1 MLSVADLVV
10 RYGQITALDRVSI
23 LVREGEAVG
32 VVGPN
37 GAGKSSLLA
46 AITGIVKAADGRVT
60 FLDQPIL
67 GEVPEELVR
76 RGISLVPEGRRI
88 FGPLSV
94 AENLQLGAT
103 TSRKGGRKAPTVD
116 EMLDR
121 FPALRAL
128 YKRQAGSLSGGE
140 QQMLA
145 IARALMSG
153 PRLLLLDEPSLGLAP
168 LVVDTVFELLEDLR
182 KEGTTILL
190 VEQNALRTVEFC
202 DRTYVLRTG
211 DVVMTGT
218 REELLAQEDFSATFL
233 GM

>member
-10 RYGQITALDRVSI
+10 RYGQITALEGVSL

-37 GAGKSSLLA
+37 GAGKSSLLG
-46 AITGIVKAADGRVT
+46 AITGIVKVASGRIS
-60 FLDQPIL
+60 FLDEQIE
-67 GEVPEELVR
+67 GSVPEDLVR
-76 RGISLVPEGRRI
+76 KGISLVPEGRRI

-103 TSRKGGRKAPTVD
+103 TARRSERKAPTVG
-116 EMLDR
+116 EMLER
-121 FPALRAL
+121 FPALGVL

-182 KEGTTILL
+182 REGTTILL

-211 DVVMTGT
+211 EVVMAGT
-218 REELLAQEDFSATFL
+218 RDELLAQEDFSATFL
-233 GM
+233 GV